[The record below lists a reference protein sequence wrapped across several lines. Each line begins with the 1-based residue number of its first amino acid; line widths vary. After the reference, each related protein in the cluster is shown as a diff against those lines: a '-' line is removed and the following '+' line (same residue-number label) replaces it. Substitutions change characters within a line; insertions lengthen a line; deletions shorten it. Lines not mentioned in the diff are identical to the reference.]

1 MAIDDN
7 MKEANKGI
15 EKIQAKLDE
24 EVIDLR
30 EYWRVLRRHQYSIL
44 GLAFVAVLLAALVVF
59 SMTPIYSSTST
70 LLIEAEKSNI
80 VSIEEVYG
88 VGNGNAEYFQT
99 QYGILRSRQLAK
111 MVIDKLK
118 LADHPEFAEEEGGFS
133 WRDLIPVGS
142 DDSTDEAEAAA
153 ARMQELIT
161 DFQERLNI
169 APVRKSYLVNI
180 SFEANDRMLA
190 AKVANALAEMY
201 IESDLEAR
209 LQMTTKASGWL
220 TKRLEGLREKLKA
233 SEEELQRYREQE
245 NLLESGGKS
254 ELTAKHIQELNEK
267 LVSAQQRRALTE
279 ATYKQ
284 VQELKGKS
292 WESYLSVPAVLNDPL
307 VGNLK
312 QAESEA
318 KRKVS
323 ALSKRYGPKHPKM
336 IQMKADL
343 AEARANV
350 RKRVQSVISGIEKEY
365 RVASAEQSSVS
376 SVLESTKGEMQQIN
390 RKGYRLGIL
399 EREVEANKQLYDMF
413 MGRYKETSETAGLES
428 VRARITDYAVPAL
441 KPAKPKKK
449 LIILIAGFLG
459 LFVGVLLAFLIE
471 HLDNTIKLAVEMEE
485 KLGLPVL
492 GILPH
497 LELNADSGETPLKY
511 SREHKQSF
519 FAESVRT
526 VRTGILLS
534 GLDDPHKIIVV
545 TSSVPSE
552 GKSTIAMNLADSLSD
567 MNKVLLLD
575 ADMRRPSVGKNFGIK
590 AGANGLSEF
599 VSKSAK
605 SDECIYQINNSNLYV
620 MPSGVIPPNPLEL
633 LSSKTFGEALEE
645 LANTFDHIVIDSAPT
660 LAVSDALVLS
670 NHASGV
676 IYVTKSDTTPIPAA
690 QEGLKRLRKANA
702 HLIGGVLNEVNPKK
716 GLKAYAGYGEKG
728 YYAGNYYGS
737 YGYSQDQAE
746 FGK

>member
-1 MAIDDN
+1 
-7 MKEANKGI
+7 
-15 EKIQAKLDE
+15 
-24 EVIDLR
+24 
-30 EYWRVLRRHQYSIL
+30 
-44 GLAFVAVLLAALVVF
+44 
-59 SMTPIYSSTST
+59 
-70 LLIEAEKSNI
+70 
-80 VSIEEVYG
+80 
-88 VGNGNAEYFQT
+88 
-99 QYGILRSRQLAK
+99 
-111 MVIDKLK
+111 
-118 LADHPEFAEEEGGFS
+118 
-133 WRDLIPVGS
+133 
-142 DDSTDEAEAAA
+142 
-153 ARMQELIT
+153 
-161 DFQERLNI
+161 
-169 APVRKSYLVNI
+169 
-180 SFEANDRMLA
+180 
-190 AKVANALAEMY
+190 MY
-201 IESDLEAR
+201 IEADLEAR

-336 IQMKADL
+336 IQMRADL

-350 RKRVQSVISGIEKEY
+350 RKRVNSVIAGIEKEY

-428 VRARITDYAVPAL
+428 VRARITDHAEPAL

-459 LFVGVLLAFLIE
+459 LFVGVLLAFLKE

-497 LELNADSGETPLKY
+497 LDLNLAGGETPLKY

-519 FAESVRT
+519 FTESVRT

-534 GLDDPHKIIVV
+534 GLDDPYKVIVV

-552 GKSTIAMNLADSLSD
+552 GKSTIAMNLADSLSE

-575 ADMRRPSVGKNFGIK
+575 ADMRRPSVGKNFGLK
-590 AGANGLSEF
+590 AGANGLSEY

-605 SDECIYQINNSNLYV
+605 ADECIYQINDSNLYV

-633 LSSKTFGEALEE
+633 LSSKTFGDALEALSK
-645 LANTFDHIVIDSAPT
+645 TFDHIIVDSAPT

-670 NHASGV
+670 SHASGV

-690 QEGLKRLRKANA
+690 REGLKRLRKANA
-702 HLIGGVLNEVNPKK
+702 HLIGGVLNEVNPKR
-716 GLKAYAGYGEKG
+716 GMKAYAGYGEKG